1 MIEQD
6 LITGVRFAGAA
17 SMIII
22 TLIIALANRGKIR
35 SSVYERSRWL
45 IFSATLLLG
54 IHNIVQ
60 FLGHFREVSPT
71 LCWTINLAFYVII
84 TPLYNAGEL
93 NLLRAGHNMKQRYWR
108 NCIFLLICYALLAT
122 GYYTGTLI
130 NDDAPWKTITF
141 VVAICYFLKI
151 IELSRTL
158 LNEMKLVDTRLV
170 DEELEGRHKALHY
183 TATSMYCVIIFSLI
197 TPWVGILSSLLLN
210 SLFGLIIFCLL
221 TWFVIKFVL
230 YGNNMAELIEV
241 SDEITEAEMIEE
253 ESQSQ
258 KEIQQDSFRAAQL
271 RIEQWI
277 NERHFANPNITI
289 NEALKQMS
297 ISATA
302 LNFYLEHHT
311 CVDNY
316 HKWLP
321 YLRIEEAK
329 RMMLEHPEYSLDAI
343 AEACGYSGRTTL
355 SRAFKTQEGI
365 PPAEWLNQQTKA

>member
-1 MIEQD
+1 
-6 LITGVRFAGAA
+6 
-17 SMIII
+17 
-22 TLIIALANRGKIR
+22 
-35 SSVYERSRWL
+35 
-45 IFSATLLLG
+45 
-54 IHNIVQ
+54 
-60 FLGHFREVSPT
+60 
-71 LCWTINLAFYVII
+71 
-84 TPLYNAGEL
+84 
-93 NLLRAGHNMKQRYWR
+93 
-108 NCIFLLICYALLAT
+108 
-122 GYYTGTLI
+122 
-130 NDDAPWKTITF
+130 
-141 VVAICYFLKI
+141 
-151 IELSRTL
+151 
-158 LNEMKLVDTRLV
+158 
-170 DEELEGRHKALHY
+170 
-183 TATSMYCVIIFSLI
+183 
-197 TPWVGILSSLLLN
+197 
-210 SLFGLIIFCLL
+210 
-221 TWFVIKFVL
+221 
-230 YGNNMAELIEV
+230 MAELIEV

-271 RIEQWI
+271 RIEQWV